1 MTRAIAD
8 ERGRHPARPEPRCGA
23 VPRVNDKIAHPIHET
38 GKPSKMTKFKLM
50 GATALVAAT
59 AALGGVAHAAPT
71 TTLYGAGSSLD
82 APYLRQIFDCFGNAP
97 AIYAGSSTPNQDGFS
112 VKGSGLTNPTVLPVS
127 YFNYTGTPAQ
137 NCNPTAGQETNTSLE
152 FDYLSTGSGTGLK
165 GIFSH
170 SASTYW
176 GNEVTN
182 VQSNTQIAIPAVN
195 YAASD
200 TALSATD
207 VVDYNNCGGLSTCT
221 DPTTGIALGTTFPI
235 PGPKY
240 GAVIQV
246 PILIT
251 AIDLAYSAEYG
262 RYLDAGNVMHHF
274 HFNVAHPRTDNSGGL
289 VLSAATYCKIFEGQI
304 TNWNDAAITA
314 DNGGVSLQDPAEAA
328 LHIPFSVPLVLV
340 GRSDG
345 SGSTS
350 ILTRHIG
357 AQCPSLITGTQYY
370 PVGQTNS
377 TLPSLL
383 IAATWTSTNPNY
395 GSGSGV
401 TDVAGKYTVASGSGG
416 VAAYI
421 NFDPNN
427 NPTTA
432 STEVVQGRLGYLGP
446 DYVLP
451 SVANTGNNNFG
462 LSTASLVR
470 PGARAAISPT
480 PATTLLAYGGISAPT
495 GAAKADA
502 SNWVQAPNTTAPI
515 AIPSN
520 IKAYPIA
527 GSSNLLTYTCFSSS
541 STPAALKAFYKYFTT
556 SKTVTGLYTA
566 SGLSALPLSFRN
578 AINTEFFNPTVTT
591 KADALYV
598 STAGSATDTQCTAI
612 TPGA

>member
-1 MTRAIAD
+1 M
-8 ERGRHPARPEPRCGA
+8 
-23 VPRVNDKIAHPIHET
+23 
-38 GKPSKMTKFKLM
+38 SKLKLM
-50 GATALVAAT
+50 GATALIAAT

-112 VKGSGLTNPTVLPVS
+112 VKGTGFTNPTTLPVS
-127 YFNYTGTPAQ
+127 YYNYTGTPAQ

-165 GIFSH
+165 GLFSH
-170 SASTYW
+170 SASAYW
-176 GNEVTN
+176 GDEVTN
-182 VQSNTQIAIPAVN
+182 VQANTLLAIPAVN

-207 VVDYNNCGGLSTCT
+207 VADWNNCGGLSTCT
-221 DPTTGIALGTTFPI
+221 DPTTGIALGTAYPI
-235 PGPKY
+235 PGPMY
-240 GAVIQV
+240 GKVIQV

-251 AIDLAYSAEYG
+251 PIDLAYSAEYG
-262 RYLDAGNVMHHF
+262 RYLDSSSVMHHL
-274 HFNVAHPRTDNSGGL
+274 HFNVKHPRADGSGGL
-289 VLSAATYCKIFEGQI
+289 VLSAATYCKIFEGEI
-304 TNWNDAAITA
+304 TNWNDPAITA
-314 DNGGVSLQDPAEAA
+314 DNGGQSLQDPVEKAA
-328 LHIPFSVPLVLV
+328 NIAFNVPLVLV
-340 GRSDG
+340 GRSDS

-350 ILTRHIG
+350 IFTRHLG

-370 PVGQTNS
+370 NIGQTAS
-377 TLPSLL
+377 TLPSGL

-395 GSGSGV
+395 GSASGV
-401 TDVAGKYTVASGSGG
+401 TDVPGRYTIASGSGG
-416 VAAYI
+416 VAAYL

-427 NPTTA
+427 APTTPG
-432 STEVVQGRLGYLGP
+432 SEVVQGRIGYVGP

-462 LSTASLVR
+462 LNTASLLR
-470 PGARAAISPT
+470 PGTKAAISPT

-495 GAAKADA
+495 GSAKADA
-502 SNWVQAPNTTAPI
+502 SNWVQAPNTAAPI

-520 IKAYPIA
+520 LKAYPIA

-541 STPAALKAFYKYFTT
+541 TTPAALKAFYKYFTT
-556 SKTVTGLYTA
+556 SKTVTGLYSSA
-566 SGLSALPLSFRN
+566 GLSALPLSFRT

-598 STAGSATDTQCTAI
+598 STAASATDTQCTSV

>member
-1 MTRAIAD
+1 
-8 ERGRHPARPEPRCGA
+8 
-23 VPRVNDKIAHPIHET
+23 
-38 GKPSKMTKFKLM
+38 MTKFKLM

-82 APYLRQIFDCFGNAP
+82 APYLRQIFDCYGNAP
-97 AIYAGSSTPNQDGFS
+97 AIYAGSATPNQDGFS
-112 VKGSGLTNPTVLPVS
+112 VKGSGFTNPTVLPVS
-127 YFNYTGTPAQ
+127 YFNYAPATGTPQ
-137 NCNPTAGQETNTSLE
+137 NCNPTAGQETNTSLQ

-176 GNEVTN
+176 GDEVTN
-182 VQSNTQIAIPAVN
+182 VQSNTLLAIPAVN
-195 YAASD
+195 FAASD

-221 DPTTGIALGTTFPI
+221 DPTTGIALGTAFPI

-262 RYLDAGNVMHHF
+262 RYLDSSSVMHHF
-274 HFNVAHPRTDNSGGL
+274 HFHVAHPRTDGSGGL

-314 DNGGVSLQDPAEAA
+314 DNGGVSLQDPAEASA
-328 LHIPFSVPLVLV
+328 GFSFSVPLVLV
-340 GRSDG
+340 GRSDS

-350 ILTRHIG
+350 IFTRHIG
-357 AQCPSLITGTQYY
+357 AQCPSLLTSGTQYY

-377 TLPSLL
+377 TLPSGL

-395 GSGSGV
+395 GPGSGV

-432 STEVVQGRLGYLGP
+432 GTEVVQGRLGYLGP

-451 SVANTGNNNFG
+451 YVTNTGNNTFG
-462 LSTASLVR
+462 LNTASLLR
-470 PGARAAISPT
+470 PGGLRAIVPSPT
-480 PATTLLAYGGISAPT
+480 TTLAAYTGINAPT
-495 GAAKADA
+495 GAAMADA
-502 SNWVQAPNTTAPI
+502 SNWVQAPNTTATI
-515 AIPSN
+515 AIPPKST
-520 IKAYPIA
+520 AYPIA
-527 GSSNLLTYTCFSSS
+527 GSSNLLTYTCFSGAA
-541 STPAALKAFYKYFTT
+541 TPNALKAFFKWFTT
-556 SKTVTGLYTA
+556 SKTVTDTKLGLYA
-566 SGLSALPLSFRN
+566 KAGLSPLPTAFRN
-578 AINTEFFNPTVTT
+578 AINQEFFNPITTT
-591 KADALYV
+591 KANHLYV